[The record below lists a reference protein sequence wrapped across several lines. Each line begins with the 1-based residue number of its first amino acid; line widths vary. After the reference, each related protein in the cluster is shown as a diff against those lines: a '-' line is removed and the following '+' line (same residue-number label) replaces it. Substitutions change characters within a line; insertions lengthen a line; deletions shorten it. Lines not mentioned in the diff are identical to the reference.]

1 MRVPAFPIVASFVF
15 ATAPAFAETSS
26 TTGGQPSEPAT
37 SSQSPPDTFVTL
49 DTQQK
54 LKESLEQNGFK
65 NVAVVPLAYVIR
77 AKAPD
82 GSKILME
89 VSPDEMQAIIDRTGS
104 SSQRSDSTTR

>member
-1 MRVPAFPIVASFVF
+1 MRLPALPTIASFVLL
-15 ATAPAFAETSS
+15 AAPALAQTSNM
-26 TTGGQPSEPAT
+26 TGGQLGDTST
-37 SSQSPPDTFVTL
+37 SSHVPPDTAVTL